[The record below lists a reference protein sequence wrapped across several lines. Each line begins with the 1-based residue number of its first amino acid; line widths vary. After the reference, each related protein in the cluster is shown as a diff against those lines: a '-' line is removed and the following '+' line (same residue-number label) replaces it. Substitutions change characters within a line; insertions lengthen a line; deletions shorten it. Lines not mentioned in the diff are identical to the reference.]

1 MFFHPIFLQIAKHG
15 ILRKFILIPI
25 ELTRLTMNFL
35 FPTAYAQE
43 AAQPSATYN
52 LILFG
57 GMIVL
62 FYLILWRP
70 QSKRAKEHK
79 DLISSISKGDEVMTS
94 GGLLGKV
101 VRVDEDYLAL
111 EVAEGVELKMQKSS
125 IAAALPKGTIKQ
137 I

>member
-1 MFFHPIFLQIAKHG
+1 
-15 ILRKFILIPI
+15 
-25 ELTRLTMNFL
+25 MNFF

-43 AAQPSATYN
+43 AAGEPSMTYN

-57 GMIVL
+57 GMFVL

-79 DLISSISKGDEVMTS
+79 DLISSVSKGDEVMTS
-94 GGLLGKV
+94 GGLMGKV
-101 VRVDEDYLAL
+101 TKVNEDYIAI
-111 EVAEGVELKMQKSS
+111 EVAQNVELKLQKSS
-125 IAAALPKGTIKQ
+125 VAAVLPKGTISQ

>member
-1 MFFHPIFLQIAKHG
+1 
-15 ILRKFILIPI
+15 
-25 ELTRLTMNFL
+25 MNFL

-52 LILFG
+52 IILYG

-62 FYLILWRP
+62 IYLILWRP

-79 DLISSISKGDEVMTS
+79 NLISGISKGDEVMTS

>member
-1 MFFHPIFLQIAKHG
+1 MNLIFPI
-15 ILRKFILIPI
+15 
-25 ELTRLTMNFL
+25 
-35 FPTAYAQE
+35 AYAQE
-43 AAQPSATYN
+43 AAGQPSMTYN

-57 GMIVL
+57 GMFVL

-79 DLISSISKGDEVMTS
+79 DLVGGIGKGDEIVTN

-101 VRVDEDYLAL
+101 TKVEEQYLVI
-111 EVAEGVELKMQKSS
+111 EVAEGVELKLQKHAV
-125 IAAALPKGTIKQ
+125 AAALPKGTIKK